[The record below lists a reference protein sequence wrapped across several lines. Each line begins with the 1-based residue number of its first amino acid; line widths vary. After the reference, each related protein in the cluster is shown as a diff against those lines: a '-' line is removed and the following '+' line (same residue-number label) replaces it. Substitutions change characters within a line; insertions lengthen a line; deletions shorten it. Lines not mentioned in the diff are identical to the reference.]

1 MIADLSREKLTLQR
15 SQNSV
20 LLYGCSCLSAINEAS
35 LLKTTVA
42 VDPNSIVDEKT
53 NGEKEPNSVSDRMR
67 CSYARFF
74 PICLYLESHLCKP
87 KTNV

>member
-1 MIADLSREKLTLQR
+1 MYRRDAQWPVVRRRHMIADLSRGKLTLQR

-42 VDPNSIVDEKT
+42 VDLNPPVRK
-53 NGEKEPNSVSDRMR
+53 KMV
-67 CSYARFF
+67 
-74 PICLYLESHLCKP
+74 K
-87 KTNV
+87 KKW

>member
-35 LLKTTVA
+35 VLKTTVA
-42 VDPNSIVDEKT
+42 VDPNPPVVEKT
-53 NGEKEPNSVSDRMR
+53 NGEKEPNSISRMR

-74 PICLYLESHLCKP
+74 SSSARR
-87 KTNV
+87 

>member
-42 VDPNSIVDEKT
+42 VVQIQPKLRLLSAIQSQQVQKKSNSLWASAITTED
-53 NGEKEPNSVSDRMR
+53 
-67 CSYARFF
+67 
-74 PICLYLESHLCKP
+74 LYC
-87 KTNV
+87 

>member
-42 VDPNSIVDEKT
+42 VDPNPPVVEKT
-53 NGEKEPNSVSDRMR
+53 NGEKENKLDFPNALFI
-67 CSYARFF
+67 CTFFF
-74 PICLYLESHLCKP
+74 PVQHGGSTVVKGLCLE
-87 KTNV
+87 

>member
-42 VDPNSIVDEKT
+42 VDPNPPVVEKT
-53 NGEKEPNSVSDRMR
+53 SGEKEPELN
-67 CSYARFF
+67 F
-74 PICLYLESHLCKP
+74 PNALFICTFLFQFSTAIALW
-87 KTNV
+87 

>member
-15 SQNSV
+15 SQDSV

-42 VDPNSIVDEKT
+42 NPPVVEK
-53 NGEKEPNSVSDRMR
+53 NNVSTHLHVFYTMR
-67 CSYARFF
+67 A
-74 PICLYLESHLCKP
+74 
-87 KTNV
+87 